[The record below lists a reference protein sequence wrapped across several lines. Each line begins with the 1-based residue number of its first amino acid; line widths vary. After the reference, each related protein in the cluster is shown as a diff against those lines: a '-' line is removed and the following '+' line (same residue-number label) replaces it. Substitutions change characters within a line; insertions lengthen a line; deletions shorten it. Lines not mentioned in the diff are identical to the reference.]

1 MCKFNGTFFLLPRFE
16 IPTLQRALM
25 AMTGHNNRPFSP
37 TDDPRAR
44 MEKVRFFHFF
54 TQYKYTYLY
63 IYNYLP
69 LYPYKYIYIYMHT
82 YAVKGHCN

>member
-44 MEKVRFFHFF
+44 MEKVRFFHILHSINIDI
-54 TQYKYTYLY
+54 YIHIITYLY
-63 IYNYLP
+63 TPINI
-69 LYPYKYIYIYMHT
+69 YIYICTHT
-82 YAVKGHCN
+82 LLKGHCN